1 MIHRYPRPACNTSF
15 HYFYIFYQKYTL
27 VLAASNQMSR
37 RFAVDKNGRKN
48 HVRGRFGKKYSACL
62 STTPNPEDRAF
73 DASLS
78 YLFSY
83 RTFSNVVKFLR
94 QYSET
99 ILCRTFGNAT
109 ILTTV
114 GDNSEYLKEAG
125 IAEDGYVEDYVPPTS
140 DPSAGVM
147 PSTVDL

>member
-1 MIHRYPRPACNTSF
+1 MCSRGRPPFSYTPPNEKYRRASIVRTITPPHSVRTILRYLRPACNTLF

-73 DASLS
+73 DRGLS
-78 YLFSY
+78 YSVSY
-83 RTFSNVVKFLR
+83 RTFSNVVK
-94 QYSET
+94 
-99 ILCRTFGNAT
+99 RTKIQF
-109 ILTTV
+109 
-114 GDNSEYLKEAG
+114 
-125 IAEDGYVEDYVPPTS
+125 
-140 DPSAGVM
+140 
-147 PSTVDL
+147 